1 MGNLISSNKNDIFG
15 NDTYRFGET
24 CSRADNVQRFERAE
38 SCLESCVQLCPVGY
52 IGLLE
57 NGLGS
62 AGVCLHGF
70 GGFGTQGEV
79 CNDYV
84 ATRFEEA
91 EREGK
96 GDTTAATSN
105 QRSLAIEI
113 VGGHS
118 DGFRYQGDL

>member
-1 MGNLISSNKNDIFG
+1 M
-15 NDTYRFGET
+15 
-24 CSRADNVQRFERAE
+24 ERCIE
-38 SCLESCVQLCPVGY
+38 LSPVCD

-62 AGVCLHGF
+62 AGVRLHGF

-91 EREGK
+91 EREGE

-105 QRSLAIEI
+105 QSGLAIEM
-113 VGGHS
+113 VGGHF